1 MSGIPWDLTGF
12 GWVGLVD
19 LMANHSWPTA
29 VTSWEDIVKFAQLL
43 FGRGVR
49 FVNYGDR
56 VLHASTESFLMF
68 AKGACKSSE
77 TFQLYSRFD
86 AQAIGG
92 D

>member
-1 MSGIPWDLTGF
+1 
-12 GWVGLVD
+12 
-19 LMANHSWPTA
+19 MANHSWPTA
-29 VTSWEDIVKFAQLL
+29 VTSWEDTVKFAQLL